1 MSSLSPIV
9 DLESLRTELES
20 LQTTVTGRVVVRDDP
35 DYDALRA
42 GFNGMIDRRPLALV
56 RVTDDAD
63 VAAAIAFAR
72 AHELPLA
79 LRAGGHSAPG
89 HHSCDGGIVIDCRE
103 LSIATVNP
111 TDQTIRCGSGLTW
124 RQFDAATQ
132 QHGLAVTGGRVSG
145 TGVTGLTI
153 GSGSGWL
160 ERAMGLTSDSLIGAR
175 LVSADGASI
184 DTDDDPELL
193 WALRGGGGNFGVI
206 TELRDQR
213 RPLGPTVLGGKRF
226 YPIER
231 GREVL
236 TAFRDVMMTAPQ
248 ELCGGL
254 AFLTAPPA
262 PWVPAEIR
270 QTPVVALIA
279 LWAGDPADAA
289 AGMAALDALGEATVD
304 HIAPIPYA
312 ELQQI
317 MDPGAP
323 AGHRD
328 YFKGGFMS
336 RMTDD
341 AVTDIVALGTDL
353 RAPLTQII
361 CAPLGSHTAYAT
373 VDDTHSAI
381 GHRDEEWSFQV
392 LSLWAD
398 PADDADQKAWTRAAA
413 DTMSSYSDMVSYPNF
428 LTADEP
434 ADIEAA
440 YAPAVF
446 ARLRAVKDRLDPD
459 NIFQINNN
467 IAPTAHRG

>member
-184 DTDDDPELL
+184 DTDD
-193 WALRGGGGNFGVI
+193 A
-206 TELRDQR
+206 
-213 RPLGPTVLGGKRF
+213 
-226 YPIER
+226 
-231 GREVL
+231 EVSPA
-236 TAFRDVMMTAPQ
+236 TA
-248 ELCGGL
+248 
-254 AFLTAPPA
+254 
-262 PWVPAEIR
+262 
-270 QTPVVALIA
+270 
-279 LWAGDPADAA
+279 
-289 AGMAALDALGEATVD
+289 
-304 HIAPIPYA
+304 
-312 ELQQI
+312 
-317 MDPGAP
+317 
-323 AGHRD
+323 
-328 YFKGGFMS
+328 
-336 RMTDD
+336 
-341 AVTDIVALGTDL
+341 
-353 RAPLTQII
+353 
-361 CAPLGSHTAYAT
+361 
-373 VDDTHSAI
+373 
-381 GHRDEEWSFQV
+381 
-392 LSLWAD
+392 
-398 PADDADQKAWTRAAA
+398 
-413 DTMSSYSDMVSYPNF
+413 
-428 LTADEP
+428 
-434 ADIEAA
+434 
-440 YAPAVF
+440 
-446 ARLRAVKDRLDPD
+446 
-459 NIFQINNN
+459 
-467 IAPTAHRG
+467 